1 MNTANAFVMTDA
13 ERDAMRGVTD
23 HACAL
28 HDNGHDIVFTA
39 AVVLDDRVV
48 ATARNEVGDTGDP
61 SRHAEVVAI
70 ARAAQAAGRRD
81 LSGATLIA
89 SCQPCEMCLAT
100 MRWAGIGR
108 VIFAAQQQN
117 IDSAYFRFSA
127 LKIADFHAACDGCF
141 DWLGGV
147 QEDRVA
153 HIYAPGGSA

>member
-1 MNTANAFVMTDA
+1 MTISLTDA
-13 ERDAMRGVTD
+13 ERDAMRAVTD
-23 HACAL
+23 HACDL
-28 HDNGHDIVFTA
+28 HAAGHDIVFTA
-39 AVVLDDRVV
+39 AVVLDGKVI
-48 ATARNEVGDTGDP
+48 ATARNEVSDSDDP

-70 ARAAQAAGRRD
+70 AQAAKAAGDRD

-108 VIFAAQQQN
+108 VIFAAQQAN
-117 IDSAYFRFSA
+117 IAKSYFRFPG

-147 QEDRVA
+147 EEGRVA
-153 HIYAPGGSA
+153 HIYAAKDSA